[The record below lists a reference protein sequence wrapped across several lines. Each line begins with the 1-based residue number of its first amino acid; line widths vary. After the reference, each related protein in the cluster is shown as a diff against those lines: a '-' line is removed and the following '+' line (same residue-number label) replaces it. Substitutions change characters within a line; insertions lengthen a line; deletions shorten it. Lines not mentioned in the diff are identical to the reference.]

1 MENIT
6 CPGFKAAGVASGIKK
21 NGESDLGII
30 FSTVPSN
37 VAGIF
42 TRNRVPAAPVLLDR
56 KRIEAGVCRAVIA
69 NSGNA
74 NCCTGDQG
82 MQDAV
87 SMAAAAAN
95 ALRIPE
101 ESVLVGSTGVIGAFM
116 PIHTVEAAIPDL
128 VESISP
134 KGFIDFARAIMTTDT
149 VPKLVSKQGRI
160 DGKPFTITGA
170 AKGVGMIEPNMATML
185 CFLCTDVGAEP
196 TTLRQCLV
204 ASAEQSFNRITI
216 DGDMSTND
224 TVVLMAN
231 GVSEIEIG
239 SPEARQVFQ
248 NLLDDVTLQLARMI
262 VKDGEGAT
270 KLVEISVKG
279 ALSDEDARTVAQSVA
294 NSSLVKTALFG
305 EDANWGRVIMAVGKA
320 DVEVDPK
327 KIDIFFDDVPM
338 CKNGLSCGEAVEE
351 DATRVL
357 KKPEFAV
364 SIDLHLG
371 QGAASMLTC
380 DFSVDYVKIN
390 ADYRS

>member
-1 MENIT
+1 MENIK

-21 NGESDLGII
+21 NDEPDLGII
-30 FSTVPSN
+30 FSEVPSN

-42 TRNRVPAAPVLLDR
+42 TRNRVQAAPVLLDR
-56 KRIEAGVCRAVIA
+56 QRIESGSCRAVIA

-74 NCCTGDQG
+74 NCCTGEQG
-82 MQDAV
+82 MRDAV
-87 SMAAAAAN
+87 SMAAAAAK

-116 PIHTVEAAIPDL
+116 PINKVKAAIPGL
-128 VESISP
+128 VESLSSG
-134 KGFIDFARAIMTTDT
+134 GFVDFARAIMTTDT
-149 VPKLVSKQGRI
+149 VPKSVSRQGEI
-160 DGKPFTITGA
+160 DGKPFTVTGA

-185 CFLCTDVGAEP
+185 CFLCTDIGAEP
-196 TTLRQCLV
+196 KTLRQCLMN
-204 ASAEQSFNRITI
+204 SAEQSFNRITV

-224 TVVLMAN
+224 TAILMAN
-231 GVSEIEIG
+231 GVSGIEIWNPG
-239 SPEARQVFQ
+239 DRRIFQ
-248 NLLDDVTLQLARMI
+248 NILDDVTLQLARRI

-279 ALSDEDARTVAQSVA
+279 ALSDADARTVAQSVA

-320 DVEVDPK
+320 GVEIDPK
-327 KIDIFFDDVPM
+327 KIDIFFDDVLM

-357 KKPEFAV
+357 KKPEF
-364 SIDLHLG
+364 SIFIDLHLG